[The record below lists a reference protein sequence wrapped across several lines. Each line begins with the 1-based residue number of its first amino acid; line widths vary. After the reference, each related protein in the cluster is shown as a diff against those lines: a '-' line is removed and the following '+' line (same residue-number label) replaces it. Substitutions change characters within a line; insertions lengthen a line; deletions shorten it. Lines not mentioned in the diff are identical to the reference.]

1 MMRKSECR
9 GVALLLLLG
18 ILTAFSPWLC
28 AQTLGRILTL
38 VTRGTTI
45 ILEGNVARARNMAI
59 TNGKRNALEVAV
71 RELISEDVVFDNY
84 DIINENI
91 YQQHER
97 FIDTYRIL
105 SESSRENI
113 YEVNLE
119 STVAIGKL
127 RETFVTLGL
136 IEEES
141 RTEQS
146 RFRLEILGVSCSPCF
161 KALKEYLQNEM
172 EGIEELSLYSIS
184 PGRFTLNVAF
194 GGDIETFR
202 DALTSRS
209 FERFRLDPEGIGENQ
224 LRVLMV
230 LTQLEDG

>member
-9 GVALLLLLG
+9 GIALLLLLG
-18 ILTAFSPWLC
+18 ILTAFSPGLC
-28 AQTLGRILTL
+28 PQALGRILTL
-38 VTRGTTI
+38 MTRGTTI

-59 TNGKRNALEVAV
+59 ANGKRNALEVAV
-71 RELISEDVVFDNY
+71 RELISEDVVFENY

-105 SESSRENI
+105 SESSRETI

-127 RETFVTLGL
+127 RNTLVTLGL
-136 IEEES
+136 IEEEP

-146 RFRLEILGVSCSPCF
+146 RFRLEILAVSCSPCF

-184 PGRFTLNVAF
+184 PGRFSLNITF
-194 GGDIETFR
+194 EGDIETFR
-202 DALTSRS
+202 DALSSRP
-209 FERFRLDPEGIGENQ
+209 FENFRLDPEGIGENH